1 MDSNRLLMQLE
12 QTRKEINREIINP
25 EIKTLSLKDLEPVV
39 RMVAY
44 ARAAYVEELFRLAA
58 ETGGNQAPDDIE
70 ILHALRE
77 KYEELVTAA
86 NAMET
91 MIKRGYVDVAGKL
104 EK

>member
-25 EIKTLSLKDLEPVV
+25 EIKTLSLSDLEPVV
-39 RMVAY
+39 RMVAH
-44 ARAAYVEELFRLAA
+44 ARAAYIEELFRLAA
-58 ETGGNQAPDDIE
+58 ETGGKQAPDNIAV
-70 ILHALRE
+70 LQGLRE

-91 MIKRGYVDVAGKL
+91 MIKRGYVDVSGRL